1 MRLLMIT
8 QKLDAAD
15 PILAFTLDWVRELAA
30 RVEHLDVICLED
42 YTSAG
47 ELPPNVSSHSLGKD
61 RGKNRIRE
69 LLTFY
74 QLLIRLAPTVDA
86 YFSHMVPRY
95 TWLAAPI
102 AGLFQIPQYL
112 WYTHRTDSVEL
123 RLATMLCRAVFSAVP
138 DSFPFATAKLNA
150 VGHGINLQLFASDP
164 TVQQATP
171 PLIVQVARLMPIKHQ
186 ATLIQA
192 ADQLKSMGLAFHI
205 AVIGSV
211 PPGQDQ
217 TYLESL
223 QQLVASCGL
232 EDTITFTG
240 GLLPEQVLH
249 YLRQASIAVNL
260 SPPGLFDKAALE
272 SMIVGVPTVV
282 SNAAFDGLLRDHRAA
297 LRIDSPTDVA
307 GLVTAL
313 SALLTSS
320 ADDRRLLALD
330 IQGRARTAHSLDGLM
345 DRLVTL
351 IATGTA

>member
-42 YTSAG
+42 YTQAG
-47 ELPPNVSSHSLGKD
+47 DLPPNASSYSLGKD
-61 RGKNRIRE
+61 RGKNRVRE

-112 WYTHRTDSVEL
+112 WYTHRTNSFEL

-138 DSFPFATAKLNA
+138 DSFPFATEKLNA
-150 VGHGINLQLFASDP
+150 IGHGINLNLFAPDP
-164 TVQQATP
+164 TVLHAIP

-186 ATLIQA
+186 ATLLQA
-192 ADQLKSMGLAFHI
+192 AHQLKSIGLSFQLAI
-205 AVIGSV
+205 IGAV

-217 TYLESL
+217 TYLDGL
-223 QQLVASCGL
+223 QQLVATLDL
-232 EDTITFTG
+232 EADVSFTG
-240 GLLPEQVLH
+240 GLTPEQVLQ

-282 SNAAFDGLLRDHRAA
+282 SNAAFDGLLRDHRAT
-297 LRIDSPTDVA
+297 LRIDSPNDVT

-313 SALLTSS
+313 SALLSS
-320 ADDRRLLALD
+320 AMEDRRLLALD
-330 IQGRARTAHSLDGLM
+330 IQGRARTAHSLEGLM
-345 DRLVTL
+345 DRLVGL
-351 IATGTA
+351 IASGTR